1 MTQRGGASRAAGVGG
16 EHQGVLPEQ
25 SVMTQSVM
33 TQSVM
38 TQSVMTH
45 AQPGSVASIKEFYR
59 NIWKLFY
66 TEYLLY
72 PFI

>member
-1 MTQRGGASRAAGVGG
+1 
-16 EHQGVLPEQ
+16 
-25 SVMTQSVM
+25 MTQSVM

-38 TQSVMTH
+38 TQSVMTQ